1 MKRLFA
7 VAMAAACAVAQAET
21 TGMYVQDGLIAI
33 WDGYAN
39 DGAGG
44 HATELTE
51 WKDTEGNYSFVFK
64 ANSGITVGDMSL
76 GFSGAS
82 GCYATMD
89 AETTAATFDL
99 AKDGTMEVVFKG
111 AADRGNTSFVL
122 RSSATSGI
130 AAGNYNSQTSWIVS
144 NKSGSP
150 KPTLDG
156 RGEYTTLVVH
166 YADGVASAS
175 YVNGRPC
182 ATSGSNNW
190 GSPQASTSL
199 GANYDGSSRFKGEI
213 CAIRLYSSPLTPEQ
227 IKSNRAVDEARFIE
241 GDFDKE
247 IGVLVDGYPARREAD
262 GEPAY
267 GIFPKSVGDDIQ
279 LSAPATVEKTAD
291 EWVYC
296 SGWKLYDCATATLV
310 DESTDT
316 TCAFTYREPVRLV
329 WQWTTA
335 HLVTTTPA
343 QGLTVSPA
351 EAWVREGEKA
361 TFTVTGTDHPVWT
374 VDGIVQTERGTN
386 LTIEV
391 SSAPLEISVAED
403 RAIYV
408 TQDGAGLKDG
418 SSWGNALAGL
428 QAGLA
433 AAKESGELTTVKV
446 LTGDYPLEEEI
457 FIGDLSNQTVIR
469 GGYTGVNDEIG
480 ESRSVFYR
488 AIEGNMR
495 LFRAENSSL
504 VFENLAFTNGFFK
517 TTANGFALHLTSCTT
532 EMRNCAVRENGG
544 TLGSGVFYGSI
555 YVYGGSFA
563 ARGCDISDN
572 TFAPTDNGAD
582 AYGAGLYVG
591 RGTLASVPVTLENCT
606 FSRNKIRVQNRYG
619 YGGAICADCT
629 DLRIANC
636 MFDGNYV
643 KKTGVGGEGG
653 AITFRV
659 TKDSRTVHTCSISD
673 CVFQRNWVGGPSPS
687 GGCISF
693 LPTGVN
699 SAFYNMNVSLT
710 RCVFKDNGI
719 RPTDDPNAGTGLA
732 TDCGDVYFRNSS
744 TKMLGV
750 TNCVFIGTGRR
761 HALRVGYGLID
772 IYRTTIA
779 NSAEGYGISGE
790 TGANITLKDSIIW
803 GNASG
808 GITLSG
814 ATLTSASYC
823 DLQDGQAGTG
833 NVQVDPLFADDGWG
847 HLLSEAGYYAGGGF
861 SGGAWT
867 VGTAT
872 SPVLDAADPASAV
885 GDEPQPNKHL
895 ANIGA
900 YAGTEVASK
909 SKLAEEPVVR
919 DDELKVF
926 AYGVTL
932 SEGAATIRG
941 EVAST
946 GGGAKPT
953 VSVVWDSEDKGTT
966 AKDAWSNVRAL
977 GAFAPW
983 KLFSSTLT
991 DIAGPTV
998 CRLVVENEEG
1008 TAFSD
1013 ALSFRPPTRA
1023 AFASDVK
1030 RVQRR
1035 SVWATATVSDDG
1047 GSDVT
1052 LRARVWPADGS
1063 EEGATTYDFN
1073 FGQPVTVGTTYE
1085 MTIDGLT
1092 PGMEYEIRI
1101 EAVNGAGVASQ
1112 EYVRTTYDLSPRT
1125 FYVSVTGAGDR
1136 DGSGASNALGVIQ
1149 DAIALATEAG
1159 DEISLAAG
1167 TYTTR
1172 QTAYPSDLSY
1182 QVADGTPGLTLRG
1195 DPAGGT
1201 VLTIGDQA
1209 MRLFHAVNATVSFFD
1224 ITFRGG
1230 RIDATSI
1237 YGHGVYGENS
1247 TLVFTRC
1254 TFVDNGLPKSGSYHY
1269 GAAIAANGG
1278 SAMFIDCTFRNNAIN
1293 CSDITTNRRG
1303 GAIWAKDAALT
1314 AAGCLFATNYV
1325 FVSQHGGLAGAI
1337 YANGGSALITNCV
1350 FNGNYA
1356 THPRGYDGLN
1366 VMNGGAIY
1374 FDAVPSATIVDSV
1387 FDGNYVNNRCGGIS
1401 AYSGGT
1407 IYLAGDAGVTAI
1419 ARCKFLRGGVSGY
1432 ATNTGADSGAITLA
1446 AGTASVV
1453 NTLVVGM
1460 HSNAFEV
1467 AGGTLA
1473 VTNVTVVGGDREPV
1487 LQKDGAVKV
1496 VNSIFWDNASEA
1508 GVSFDVVGGTTEVT
1522 YSDVLGGFAGE
1533 GNLADDPRLYGPTKA
1548 RAYHLRSVSPC
1559 AGTGN
1564 AAGWTAA
1571 DIDLDGLKRIR
1582 GTTIDMGCYS
1592 FNAPGLLLML
1602 K

>member
-1 MKRLFA
+1 MKKLM
-7 VAMAAACAVAQAET
+7 MALCAACAVVGMFVGNDALAGFLPPEYQEVEYVES
-21 TGMYVQDGLIAI
+21 TGSQFIDTGVVINKDHELQFK
-33 WDGYAN
+33 YAMLSISAYKGPFGTYQSEN
-39 DGAGG
+39 HNATRVMANNGSLTALRVNFMTKAAGG
-44 HATELTE
+44 GTTFESVTTKAG
-51 WKDTEGNYSFVFK
+51 DIVEGYMNYNRARFNDV
-64 ANSGITVGDMSL
+64 
-76 GFSGAS
+76 
-82 GCYATMD
+82 
-89 AETTAATFDL
+89 EQDL
-99 AKDGTMEVVFKG
+99 AHTTFGT
-111 AADRGNTSFVL
+111 ADTSTL
-122 RSSATSGI
+122 KLLGRSG
-130 AAGNYNSQTSWIVS
+130 Y
-144 NKSGSP
+144 
-150 KPTLDG
+150 
-156 RGEYTTLVVH
+156 
-166 YADGVASAS
+166 
-175 YVNGRPC
+175 
-182 ATSGSNNW
+182 
-190 GSPQASTSL
+190 STS
-199 GANYDGSSRFKGEI
+199 
-213 CAIRLYSSPLTPEQ
+213 IRLYSFRILEDGIVKHDYVPCYLRADETKVGFYDTVGKSPYMATGLRKGEDVNRSGVFVSGDPRDYAAAGSPTYGYVEKSVGETVELTAPETVEV
-227 IKSNRAVDEARFIE
+227 SADNRAV
-241 GDFDKE
+241 
-247 IGVLVDGYPARREAD
+247 
-262 GEPAY
+262 
-267 GIFPKSVGDDIQ
+267 
-279 LSAPATVEKTAD
+279 
-291 EWVYC
+291 C
-296 SGWKLYDCATATLV
+296 MGWKLYDGETGELV
-310 DESTDT
+310 NESTDANKT
-316 TCAFTYREPVRLV
+316 HCSFVYKNLVQLV
-329 WQWTTA
+329 WQWTAAHPVTA
-335 HLVTTTPA
+335 TAA

-351 EAWVREGEKA
+351 STWACEGEKV
-361 TFTVTGTDHPVWT
+361 TFTVSGTDHPVWT
-374 VDGIVQTERGTN
+374 VGGEVQANRSTS
-386 LTIEV
+386 IEV
-391 SSAPLEISVAED
+391 TTSAPLEISVAED

-446 LTGDYPLEEEI
+446 LAGDYPLAEEV
-457 FIGDLSNQTVIR
+457 FIGDLSNQTVVR

-480 ESRSVFYR
+480 ENRSVFYR
-488 AIEGNMR
+488 AIEGDMR

-504 VFENLAFTNGFFK
+504 VLENLSFTNGCFA
-517 TTANGFALHLTSCTT
+517 TASGNGFALYLKSCMT

-544 TLGSGVFYGSI
+544 TLGWNTYYGTI
-555 YVYGGSFA
+555 YASGGSFA

-572 TFAPTDNGAD
+572 TFAGGAYTTV
-582 AYGAGLYVG
+582 YGAGMFATASAKIILADCMINRNRIRVYGDRGYGAGILGNSIDLYV
-591 RGTLASVPVTLENCT
+591 SNCT
-606 FSRNKIRVQNRYG
+606 FDGNWVSGTGANAR
-619 YGGAICADCT
+619 GGAIAFRLTSDTSYTFTCA
-629 DLRIANC
+629 
-636 MFDGNYV
+636 
-643 KKTGVGGEGG
+643 
-653 AITFRV
+653 
-659 TKDSRTVHTCSISD
+659 ISD
-673 CVFQRNWVGGPSPS
+673 CVFQHNWVGGTGSPV
-687 GGCISF
+687 GGCIC
-693 LPTGVN
+693 LDGQNNTW
-699 SAFYNMNVSLT
+699 YRMNATLT

-719 RPTDDPNAGTGLA
+719 RPTDDPLAGTGLV
-732 TDCGDVYFRNSS
+732 TDCGDVYFTSCTSTTIAESS
-744 TKMLGV
+744 RKLSV
-750 TNCVFIGTGRR
+750 TNCVFVGTGRR
-761 HALRVGYGLID
+761 HALRVASGLVD

-779 NSAEGYGISGE
+779 NTAEGYGISGE

-814 ATLTSASYC
+814 ATLTSVSYC
-823 DLQDGQAGTG
+823 DLQDGQGGTG

-909 SKLAEEPVVR
+909 SKLAEDPIVR

-932 SEGAATIRG
+932 GEGAATIRG
-941 EVAST
+941 EVASA
-946 GGGAKPT
+946 GGGEKPT

-966 AKDAWSNVRAL
+966 AKGDWANVRAL

-983 KLFSSTLT
+983 KMFSSTLT

-1013 ALSFRPPTRA
+1013 ALSFRPPSRA
-1023 AFASDVK
+1023 AFTSDVK

-1063 EEGATTYDFN
+1063 EGDAVTYDFN
-1073 FGQPVTVGTTYE
+1073 FGQPVAVGTTYE
-1085 MTIDGLT
+1085 MTLDGLT
-1092 PGMEYEIRI
+1092 PGTEYEIRI
-1101 EAVNGAGVASQ
+1101 EAVNGAGVESQ
-1112 EYVRTTYDLSPRT
+1112 DYVRTTYDLSPRT

-1136 DGSGASNALGVIQ
+1136 DGSGAANALGVIQ
-1149 DAIALATEAG
+1149 DAIDLATEAG

-1172 QTAYPSDLSY
+1172 QTTYPSDLSY
-1182 QVADGTPGLTLRG
+1182 QVANGTSGLTLRG

-1201 VLTIGDQA
+1201 VLTISEQA

-1230 RIDATSI
+1230 RIDADII

-1247 TLVFTRC
+1247 TLAFTRC
-1254 TFVDNGLPKSGSYHY
+1254 IFEENGFPNAGSRHY
-1269 GAAIAANGG
+1269 GAAFAANGG
-1278 SAMFIDCTFRNNAIN
+1278 SATFTDCTFRDNAIRRN
-1293 CSDITTNRRG
+1293 DQLTYRRG
-1303 GAIWAKDAALT
+1303 GAIWTQDAALT
-1314 AAGCLFATNYV
+1314 AAGCLFATNYIDTC
-1325 FVSQHGGLAGAI
+1325 SHGALGGAI

-1356 THPRGYDGLN
+1356 AHPRGAAGSD

-1374 FDAVPSATIVDSV
+1374 FDAVPSATIVDTV
-1387 FDGNYVNNRCGGIS
+1387 FDGNYVNNMRNGVT

-1432 ATNTGADSGAITLA
+1432 ATNTGTDSGAITLA
-1446 AGTASVV
+1446 AGTASVI

-1473 VTNVTVVGGDREPV
+1473 LTNVTVVGGDREPV
-1487 LQKDGAVKV
+1487 LQKGGAVKV
-1496 VNSIFWDNASEA
+1496 VNSILWDNASET
-1508 GVSFDVVGGTTEVT
+1508 GVSFDVADGTTEVT

-1559 AGTGN
+1559 AGAGN
-1564 AAGWTAA
+1564 ATGWTA
-1571 DIDLDGLKRIR
+1571 DDVDLDGLRRIR

-1592 FNAPGLLLML
+1592 FNAPGLLLMV